1 MGNVQNIHTAINED
15 FLIDDLTEDED
26 FVVVNNNVVVV
37 DNKKI
42 YEKSYTIPDSSALKF
57 TKKKAPKKRYHRNP
71 ALLIKV

>member
-1 MGNVQNIHTAINED
+1 MGNVQNVQTAINDD
-15 FLIDDLTEDED
+15 FFMNEFKDDED

-42 YEKSYTIPDSSALKF
+42 YEKSYTIPDSSSLKF